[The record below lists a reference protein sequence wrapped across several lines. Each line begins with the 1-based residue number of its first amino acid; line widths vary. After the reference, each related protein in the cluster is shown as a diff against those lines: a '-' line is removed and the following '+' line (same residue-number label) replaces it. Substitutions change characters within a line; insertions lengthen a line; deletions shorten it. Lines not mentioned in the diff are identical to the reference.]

1 MIQRTL
7 FALAILTG
15 ASQPQTVR
23 AEMLPVATS
32 TASTATCRDTP
43 GLQSAV
49 MQDTRFLVVGETHG
63 TTEIPAL
70 FGDIVC
76 DLAKTRPIIVAFEW
90 SERSKADIDAYM
102 QSDGGDAARKQLM
115 NSRIWSRDFADGRSS
130 VAMLNLLSELRNLR
144 QRGANL
150 KIVAVQPAGN
160 FQLLSQDYYEI
171 AFAANIVRAAT
182 TEPQRIP

>member
-1 MIQRTL
+1 
-7 FALAILTG
+7 
-15 ASQPQTVR
+15 
-23 AEMLPVATS
+23 
-32 TASTATCRDTP
+32 
-43 GLQSAV
+43 
-49 MQDTRFLVVGETHG
+49 
-63 TTEIPAL
+63 
-70 FGDIVC
+70 
-76 DLAKTRPIIVAFEW
+76 
-90 SERSKADIDAYM
+90 
-102 QSDGGDAARKQLM
+102 M

-182 TEPQRIP
+182 TEPNALVVALLGSVHARKTPLEGVDGLHPAMSVLPRQNSVTLQYRNEGGSAWNCRGAICKEHPCPDAKPGKRGVILTPGDDAADGYFSTGAPVTASPPAIEAKP